1 MKLSRRQFTKLAGG
15 GLAFA
20 SLPLTLSK
28 AGLASE
34 EPIKVANILDQT
46 GGLNIYS
53 LKQMKSVAMAVDEIN
68 AAGGLLGRPI
78 ELIFY
83 DAQSNNQLYS
93 QYATQALLRDQVHAI
108 HGGVTSSSRE
118 VIRPIVQR
126 FQGFYVYN
134 SLYEGG
140 VCDRR
145 HLSTGMVPGQQLDAL
160 VPYVVNEL
168 GGKKGYILAADYN
181 YGHITSKWLQKY
193 IRDLGGEDLAV
204 EFIPLDVSNFAP
216 VIARLQDAKPDVV
229 WSALVGAA
237 HMSFYRQFHAT
248 IGKDNMMLASTT
260 YSIGREHVELT
271 PEEGEGIVIATS
283 FYDGLGTPAADDF
296 IQRFHDYT
304 GETDYVGEY
313 GESGYRGL
321 ALWAEAVR
329 RAGSPEPDA
338 VMDALGGTA
347 VEGAGGLY
355 TIDGQTNHTTMN
367 IHIAVQDANRGFQA
381 IRTFEQQPPV
391 DTQLVCNLYENPND
405 TTQYVVEID

>member
-1 MKLSRRQFTKLAGG
+1 MKLSRRQFTRLASG

-20 SLPLTLSK
+20 SLQATLST
-28 AGLASE
+28 AGLAQE
-34 EPIKVANILDQT
+34 KPIKIGNILDQT

-53 LKQMKSVAMAVDEIN
+53 LKQMKAVAMAVDEIN
-68 AAGGLLGRPI
+68 AAGGLIGRPL

-83 DAQSNNQLYS
+83 DAQSSNQLYS
-93 QYATQALLRDQVHAI
+93 QYATQAMLRDEVDVI

-126 FQGFYVYN
+126 FKGLYVYN

-145 HLSTGMVPGQQLDAL
+145 HVSTGMVPGQQLDAL
-160 VPYVVNEL
+160 CPYVINER

-204 EFIPLDVSNFAP
+204 EFIPLDVSNFSS
-216 VIARLQDAKPDVV
+216 VIARIQDAKPDVV

-248 IGKDNMMLASTT
+248 IGTDKMMVAGTT
-260 YSIGREHVELT
+260 YSIGREQVELT
-271 PEEGEGIVIATS
+271 PEEGRGIILATS
-283 FYDGLGTPAADDF
+283 FYDGLDTPAAQDF
-296 IQRFHDYT
+296 VTRFKAYT
-304 GETDYVGEY
+304 GEDDYIGEY
-313 GESGYRGL
+313 GESGYRGMS
-321 ALWAEAVR
+321 LWAEAVR
-329 RAGSPEPDA
+329 RAGSVEPDA
-338 VMDALGGTA
+338 VIEKLGGTS

-367 IHIAVQDANRGFQA
+367 IHVAVQDDKQEFEA
-381 IRTFEQQPPV
+381 IRTFEQMPPI
-391 DTQLVCNLYENPND
+391 DTQLVCNLFENPND
-405 TTQYVVEID
+405 TTQYEVEL

>member
-1 MKLSRRQFTKLAGG
+1 LKVRQGTAVTRLASG

-20 SLPLTLSK
+20 SLQATLST
-28 AGLASE
+28 AGLAQE
-34 EPIKVANILDQT
+34 KPIKIGNILDQT

-53 LKQMKSVAMAVDEIN
+53 LKQMKAVAMAVDEIN
-68 AAGGLLGRPI
+68 AAGGLIGRPL

-83 DAQSNNQLYS
+83 DAQSSNQLYS
-93 QYATQALLRDQVHAI
+93 QYATQAMLRDEVDVI

-126 FQGFYVYN
+126 FKGLYVYN

-145 HLSTGMVPGQQLDAL
+145 HVSTGMVPGQQLDAL
-160 VPYVVNEL
+160 CPYVINER

-204 EFIPLDVSNFAP
+204 EFIPLDVSNFSS
-216 VIARLQDAKPDVV
+216 VIARIQDAKPDVV

-248 IGKDNMMLASTT
+248 IGTDKMMVAGTT
-260 YSIGREHVELT
+260 YSIGREQVELT
-271 PEEGEGIVIATS
+271 PEEGRGIILATS
-283 FYDGLGTPAADDF
+283 FYDGLDTPAAQDF
-296 IQRFHDYT
+296 VTRFKAYT
-304 GETDYVGEY
+304 GEDDYIGEY
-313 GESGYRGL
+313 GESGYRGMS
-321 ALWAEAVR
+321 LWAEAVR
-329 RAGSPEPDA
+329 RAGSVEPDA
-338 VMDALGGTA
+338 VIEKLGGTS

-367 IHIAVQDANRGFQA
+367 IHVAVQDDKQEFEA
-381 IRTFEQQPPV
+381 IRTFEQMPPI
-391 DTQLVCNLYENPND
+391 DTQLVCNLFENPND
-405 TTQYVVEID
+405 TTQYEVEL